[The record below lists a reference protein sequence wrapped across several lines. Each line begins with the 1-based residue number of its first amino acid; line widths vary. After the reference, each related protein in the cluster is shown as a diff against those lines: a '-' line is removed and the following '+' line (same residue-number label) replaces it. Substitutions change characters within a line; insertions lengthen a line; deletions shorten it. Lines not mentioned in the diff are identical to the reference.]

1 MTTEQ
6 QDPFADIRNKR
17 MGELNEE
24 QIDRATELWLRQ
36 NIGPSEQYWYSL
48 LQSVFRVIN
57 RLRAERDAAVE
68 DAERYRWPRDRATSC
83 HEQQSAPR
91 GIHYPTAWRV
101 VTGGSD
107 TNIDAAIDA

>member
-1 MTTEQ
+1 MKTEK

-17 MGELNEE
+17 MSELNEE

-68 DAERYRWPRDRATSC
+68 DAERYRWLRDRAEFLREWDATEEAERDFLKRQLDLFSP
-83 HEQQSAPR
+83 EQ
-91 GIHYPTAWRV
+91 W
-101 VTGGSD
+101 
-107 TNIDAAIDA
+107 DACIG